1 MRIDVVSDTICP
13 WCFIGKRRLE
23 RALALRPSL
32 VPEIAWRPFQL
43 NPDMPP
49 EGMDRETY
57 VRLKFGGA
65 ERARAVYE
73 PVRAAGESEGI
84 AFAFERIRKTPNTL
98 ASHRLIR
105 WAGTAGAQ
113 EAVVELLFRRYFIDG
128 ADLSEHETLV
138 AVAREAGM
146 DHEIV
151 AELLAKGSDIDLV
164 TGEDRSV
171 RSMGVTGVPF
181 FVFDGK
187 YAVPGAQDPEVL
199 VQVMDLAEREREK
212 AAPAPAS

>member
-23 RALALRPSL
+23 RALALRPAL
-32 VPEIAWRPFQL
+32 LPEITWRPFQL

-57 VRLKFGGA
+57 VRLKFGGP

-84 AFAFERIRKTPNTL
+84 AFAFDKIRKTPNTL
-98 ASHRLIR
+98 ASHRVIR
-105 WAGTAGAQ
+105 WAGTAGLQ
-113 EAVVELLFRRYFIDG
+113 DAVVELMFRRYFLEG
-128 ADLSEHETLV
+128 ADLSSHETLV
-138 AVAREAGM
+138 EVAREAGM

-151 AELLAKGSDIDLV
+151 AELLAKGSDIDLIAN
-164 TGEDRSV
+164 EDRSV
-171 RSMGVTGVPF
+171 RAMGVTGVPF

-199 VQVMDLAEREREK
+199 VQVLDLALRESDK
-212 AAPAPAS
+212 AAVPSG